1 MASGFVKAELM
12 TCRQGRS
19 QVSFR
24 LLYNSVLLLVF
35 GLILWKWM
43 NGVDSLGSN
52 QECKIGY
59 IHSHSRVSQCLASI
73 RKLGNRRS
81 SEGLRSFKPSK
92 GTNLFILIIL
102 AGDIEMNPGPRFQC
116 GLCKKY
122 CKASDRLLECE
133 ECEKRFHASCS
144 NLSDN
149 ELLRIESGDGAWY
162 CTNCKADCGLCS
174 GAVLKGHKAVQCDN
188 CDMWI
193 HNECSFIAETQ
204 YETVNNTNCT
214 WICPKCEFFN
224 FSDSFFGEQVNVETE
239 NRFVPLT
246 KVKKDRSSPC
256 GTNKSSFISGLK
268 FISMNINSIRGKKL
282 ELLAFL
288 DFHQPHVVAIQETK
302 IDSSIATS
310 ELFPETCP
318 YSVYRKDRN
327 IHGGGVMLLVHK
339 DISHMPI
346 TELENDSESIWVKV
360 FANKTSHFVASWY
373 RPPGSTSEEFQLF
386 REQLDYIR
394 THHRGKKL
402 PSAHVLGDFNFKD
415 IDWPDRLSKSGSTL
429 SQSEGQILI
438 DIMNDHGLEQMVH
451 FPTREKNT
459 LDLILTTL
467 PGQFQDVH
475 SPDKLSDHDI
485 VSGTLKMFIPPIKKP
500 RRKVYLYQKGDYE
513 SMRKDTL
520 QFAKE
525 KYFNG
530 HSDTRSVQENFDLL
544 TSFIQDTA
552 DKHIPSKTSRSVS
565 SIPWITPEIRRKIRR
580 KNKTHA
586 KAKKTGSSKLR
597 SKFETLR
604 REIKADVRKQHD
616 LYVNNLV
623 GDVKANPR
631 DFYRYINSQKK
642 DTQGIPPLKRK
653 NGKGVA
659 QSDLEKAEE
668 FNGQFTDV
676 FSKNEHTQ
684 VPLLDRSAPFMNDIA
699 VSKDGVIKLLKG
711 LNPSKALGPDELHPR
726 VLKELATELGPVLA
740 HLFQQSIDTGEIPKE
755 WSLANICPL
764 FKKSDRS
771 LACNYRPVSLT
782 CVPCKLLEHIVCS
795 NIMAHLDEYK
805 LLSDRQHAFRKGHSC
820 ETQLTTVINDWAK
833 ILDNR
838 GQVDTFILDF
848 EKAFDTPPHELLK
861 SKLFGYGIGGKTLKW
876 IDSFLCFRQQRVV
889 VNGVKSDWAPVLSG
903 VPQGTVLGPLLFSLY
918 INDISSDIESEI
930 RLFADD
936 CVCYREIKD
945 EKDTMKLQ
953 RDIDRLGSW
962 ARKWGMRFQPV
973 KCNMMQL
980 TRKRIKKI
988 HASYT
993 LEGTNLE
1000 NVESIK
1006 YLGVTITSDLRW
1018 NTHVSNVCTKANRT
1032 LGFLRR
1038 NLHSCPQEVKE
1049 AAYKGLVRPVLDY
1062 GSSVWDPPGVVL
1074 QEELESVQKRAA
1086 RFVTGNYD
1094 YETGSMTGILG
1105 QLKWDSLK
1113 KRRKD
1118 NRLIL
1123 LYKGLKGKASVPTDD
1138 LIPKTRR
1145 CRNQHS
1151 MAFQTPIA
1159 NTDVY
1164 KGSFFP
1170 QTIRDW
1176 NALPDSLISSAEDAE
1191 DCVAKFTSLVRARD

>member
-1 MASGFVKAELM
+1 
-12 TCRQGRS
+12 
-19 QVSFR
+19 
-24 LLYNSVLLLVF
+24 
-35 GLILWKWM
+35 
-43 NGVDSLGSN
+43 
-52 QECKIGY
+52 
-59 IHSHSRVSQCLASI
+59 
-73 RKLGNRRS
+73 
-81 SEGLRSFKPSK
+81 
-92 GTNLFILIIL
+92 
-102 AGDIEMNPGPRFQC
+102 
-116 GLCKKY
+116 
-122 CKASDRLLECE
+122 
-133 ECEKRFHASCS
+133 
-144 NLSDN
+144 
-149 ELLRIESGDGAWY
+149 
-162 CTNCKADCGLCS
+162 
-174 GAVLKGHKAVQCDN
+174 
-188 CDMWI
+188 
-193 HNECSFIAETQ
+193 
-204 YETVNNTNCT
+204 
-214 WICPKCEFFN
+214 
-224 FSDSFFGEQVNVETE
+224 
-239 NRFVPLT
+239 
-246 KVKKDRSSPC
+246 
-256 GTNKSSFISGLK
+256 
-268 FISMNINSIRGKKL
+268 
-282 ELLAFL
+282 
-288 DFHQPHVVAIQETK
+288 
-302 IDSSIATS
+302 
-310 ELFPETCP
+310 
-318 YSVYRKDRN
+318 
-327 IHGGGVMLLVHK
+327 
-339 DISHMPI
+339 
-346 TELENDSESIWVKV
+346 
-360 FANKTSHFVASWY
+360 
-373 RPPGSTSEEFQLF
+373 
-386 REQLDYIR
+386 
-394 THHRGKKL
+394 
-402 PSAHVLGDFNFKD
+402 
-415 IDWPDRLSKSGSTL
+415 
-429 SQSEGQILI
+429 
-438 DIMNDHGLEQMVH
+438 MNDHGLEQMVH

-485 VSGTLKMFIPPIKKP
+485 VSGTLKIFIPPIKKP
-500 RRKVYLYQKGDYE
+500 QRKVYLYQKGDYE

-520 QFAKE
+520 EFAKE

-530 HSDTRSVQENFDLL
+530 HSDTRSVQENLDLL
-544 TSFIQDTA
+544 TSFIQDSA

-565 SIPWITPEIRRKIRR
+565 SVPWITPEIRRKIRR

-699 VSKDGVIKLLKG
+699 VSKDRVIKLLKG

-726 VLKELATELGPVLA
+726 VLKELATELGPVFA
-740 HLFQQSIDTGEIPKE
+740 HLFQQSTDTGEIPKE

-771 LACNYRPVSLT
+771 LACNYHPVSLT

-795 NIMAHLDEYK
+795 NIMAHLDKYK

-833 ILDNR
+833 ILDSR

-848 EKAFDTPPHELLK
+848 EKAFDTPPHELFK
-861 SKLFGYGIGGKTLKW
+861 SKLFSYGIGGKTLKW

-945 EKDTMKLQ
+945 EEDTMKLQ

-980 TRKRIKKI
+980 TRKWIKKI

-1038 NLHSCPQEVKE
+1038 NLYSCPQEVKE
-1049 AAYKGLVRPVLDY
+1049 AAYKGLVCPVLDY

-1074 QEELESVQKRAA
+1074 QEELENVQKRAA
-1086 RFVTGNYD
+1086 RFVTGNYN

-1105 QLKWDSLK
+1105 QLKWESLK

-1118 NRLIL
+1118 NRHIL

-1138 LIPKTRR
+1138 FILKTRH

-1159 NTDVY
+1159 KTDVY

-1176 NALPDSLISSAEDAE
+1176 NALRDSLISSAEDAE
-1191 DCVAKFTSLVRARD
+1191 DCVAKFTFLARTRD